1 MEETWTKQDSL
12 DIWCYSNFSS
22 SWMWERILH
31 AICKAVKS
39 SGQDWVPVQ
48 VAQPC
53 TAWQGLIPFEQ
64 SWILLMF
71 PTASVLW
78 HCFAHGVLLACMHQY
93 AYNAYNMYM
102 RCYEITSDTVGG
114 VKHVKF
120 IPITPRQCWTRIC
133 KSPLNFHPQGKNS
146 TNVLPST
153 KKAHSLCECL
163 FTRSIWLSYKSPW
176 AKEARFHT
184 MATTFAAGS
193 ENWQPCLRWR
203 SFIWSHAWGM
213 WFCFKRSPAHM
224 CRSASMR
231 CESILLLKAKMQVF
245 EHICCV
251 PVARMHGR
259 PYICIE
265 VGQNDVG

>member
-22 SWMWERILH
+22 SWMWEQILH

-93 AYNAYNMYM
+93 AYNMYM
-102 RCYEITSDTVGG
+102 KCYEITSDTLGG
-114 VKHVKF
+114 VKHLKF
-120 IPITPRQCWTRIC
+120 NPITPGRCWTRIC
-133 KSPLNFHPQGKNS
+133 KSPFNYHPQGISS
-146 TNVLPST
+146 TLMYFHQQRKHIVSVSVSSQGAFGFRTKVLEPRRQG
-153 KKAHSLCECL
+153 
-163 FTRSIWLSYKSPW
+163 FTTWLQPPPDLRIDNPVSGDVASFG
-176 AKEARFHT
+176 AMLEACDFVSK
-184 MATTFAAGS
+184 G
-193 ENWQPCLRWR
+193 
-203 SFIWSHAWGM
+203 
-213 WFCFKRSPAHM
+213 RSPAHL

-251 PVARMHGR
+251 PVARMAKRR
-259 PYICIE
+259 PDFFCIE
-265 VGQNDVG
+265 VGQNDVR